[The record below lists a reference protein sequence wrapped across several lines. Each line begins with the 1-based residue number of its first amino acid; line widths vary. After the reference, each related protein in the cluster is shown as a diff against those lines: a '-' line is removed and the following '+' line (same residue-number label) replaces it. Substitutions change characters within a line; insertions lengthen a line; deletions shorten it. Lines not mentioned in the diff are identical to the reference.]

1 MWYDTL
7 LEKEVVPDFI
17 LRRKIRGLL
26 KERLK
31 EEQQPDDQSLQ
42 SHIRAL
48 VQELSESP
56 IAVNTSDANEQ
67 HYELPTE
74 FFQYVLGP
82 HMKYSSGWWENGVK
96 TFEDSEFQMLKLTCE
111 HAELKGG
118 QEVLELGC
126 GWGSLSLFMAEHYP
140 TSLFT
145 VVSNSRTQKKYIDA
159 QAAKRGLNN
168 LRVITADMNMFDID
182 QKFDRVVSVEM
193 FEHMRNY
200 KMLMK
205 RISGWLKPEGKLFVH
220 IFTHHKYAY
229 KFEVKDDSDWMSKY
243 FFTGGI
249 MPSNDLLFYFNDD
262 LVKEQQWLINGT
274 NYRKTSEAWLSNMDE
289 NRDAII
295 LIMNSTY
302 GAEKGMLWFAY
313 WRIFF
318 MSCAELWGYNDG
330 KEWMVSHYLFNK
342 RNMS

>member
-17 LRRKIRGLL
+17 LRKKIRNLL
-26 KERLK
+26 KDRLK
-31 EEQQPDDQSLQ
+31 EQYQPDQKSLNEQ
-42 SHIRAL
+42 LNAL
-48 VQELSESP
+48 VKELSESP
-56 IAVNTSDANEQ
+56 IAVNTTDANEQ

-82 HMKYSSGWWENGVK
+82 HMKYSCGWWENGVDS
-96 TFEDSEFQMLKLTCE
+96 FEQSEYEMLKLTCE
-111 HAELKGG
+111 RAELKEG

-126 GWGSLSLFMAEHYP
+126 GWGSLSLFMASHYP

-145 VVSNSRTQKKYIDA
+145 VVSNSRTQKQYIDA
-159 QAAKRGLNN
+159 QAKQRVINN
-168 LRVITADMNMFDID
+168 LRVITSDMNTFDID

-200 KMLMK
+200 KMLLN
-205 RISGWLKPEGKLFVH
+205 RISTWLKAEGKLFVH

-249 MPSNDLLFYFNDD
+249 MPSNDLLFYFNED
-262 LVKEQQWLINGT
+262 LVKEKQWLVNGT
-274 NYRKTSEAWLSNMDE
+274 NYQKTSEEWLKNMDE

-302 GAEKGMLWFAY
+302 GHDKGMLWFAY

-318 MSCAELWGYNDG
+318 MSCAELWGYNEG

-342 RNMS
+342 RK